1 MYDKFSGEF
10 ITLAEFAYLAP
21 LNVFHRESEKPEYS
35 HPDGL
40 KNLHITFARDFTLD
54 KLPQSASLHFSADDY
69 VKLYVNDRYA
79 GQGPAQGYY
88 FDYNHCVADVTSLLR
103 EGENIIRAEV
113 YYQGLINRAYDSGDL
128 RCGFICGLV
137 SDGEILLSTDADWRC
152 RVDKSYVGRD
162 KTGYDTQFLEH
173 RDLRIPP
180 TEWERVRVRDADYTF
195 ADKPFPMLDV
205 YPVDPRAF
213 CERNGSI
220 VYDFGGEVVGGL
232 VVTVT
237 AKRDGAELDCAVRRK
252 LDGGV
257 EGRARSGYAYPL

>member
-21 LNVFHRESEKPEYS
+21 LNVFHRESEKPVYS

-40 KNLHITFARDFTLD
+40 KNLHITFAREFTLD
-54 KLPQSASLHFSADDY
+54 RIPQSASLHFSADDY

-128 RCGFICGLV
+128 RCGFICDLV
-137 SDGEILLSTDADWRC
+137 SDG
-152 RVDKSYVGRD
+152 
-162 KTGYDTQFLEH
+162 
-173 RDLRIPP
+173 
-180 TEWERVRVRDADYTF
+180 
-195 ADKPFPMLDV
+195 
-205 YPVDPRAF
+205 
-213 CERNGSI
+213 
-220 VYDFGGEVVGGL
+220 
-232 VVTVT
+232 
-237 AKRDGAELDCAVRRK
+237 
-252 LDGGV
+252 
-257 EGRARSGYAYPL
+257 